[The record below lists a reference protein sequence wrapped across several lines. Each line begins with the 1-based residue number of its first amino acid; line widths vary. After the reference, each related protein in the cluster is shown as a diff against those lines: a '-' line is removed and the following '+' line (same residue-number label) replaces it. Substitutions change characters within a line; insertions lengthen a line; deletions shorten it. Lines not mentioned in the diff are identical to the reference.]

1 MATSLKSVAC
11 PLDYRCGRNKII
23 ELETQWKT
31 ISVSSSQDGIE
42 NGELCSYQLKVPK
55 VGGKAFIEIEAIS
68 IQNVNVNV
76 YVGYEALLQG
86 SSSTI
91 SAVDEVKQFDSS
103 QVIFLVADFTDDSS
117 SFLIEY
123 RMSSIILDATTEKA
137 VEPEVEEITP
147 VPILEVK
154 IAKEEL
160 YYYLFL
166 AVATILI
173 LAILC
178 TIFIKLCQSIKP
190 KEVELSRKN
199 TDVLVLE
206 RLNTVRKVSDPKY
219 AAKTREEMRREIAE
233 DMDKEGSK
241 SESEIEEEEKEETK
255 ETTWETVIQPV
266 VPNKKTSRV
275 RQRNTKQITY
285 AITQVIEEESDEDI
299 VD

>member
-1 MATSLKSVAC
+1 M
-11 PLDYRCGRNKII
+11 
-23 ELETQWKT
+23 
-31 ISVSSSQDGIE
+31 
-42 NGELCSYQLKVPK
+42 KVPST
-55 VGGKAFIEIEAIS
+55 GGKAFIEIEAIS
-68 IQNVNVNV
+68 IQNANVNM
-76 YVGYEALLQG
+76 YVGEEALLQG
-86 SSSTI
+86 SSRTI
-91 SAVDEVKQFDSS
+91 SVSDEVNQFDSS
-103 QVIFLVADFTDDSS
+103 QGIFLVADFTGDSS